1 MQSLNNSAS
10 QNFSVTRIAALLL
23 LMVCGSLTIQGQTN
37 FGRISGTV
45 KDSNGAAIP
54 NATVTITN
62 LATNLV
68 RTAAT
73 DGDGFYTVTNL
84 PAGTYSVAAV
94 GPGFKKASQLG
105 ITVVADARLTVDV
118 TLEPGQVTETVQVST
133 VAGETVNTTSG
144 EVARV
149 VDKRQVQNL
158 ALNGRNY
165 MQLVTLVP
173 GAV

>member
-1 MQSLNNSAS
+1 MSCLSSEFPLEVMDMQSVNNSSS

-73 DGDGFYTVTNL
+73 DGDGFYTATNL

-94 GPGFKKASQLG
+94 GAGFKKAEQAG
-105 ITVVADARLTVDV
+105 ISLVADAHLTVDLA
-118 TLEPGQVTETVQVST
+118 LEPGQVTETVVVST
-133 VAGETVNTTSG
+133 I
-144 EVARV
+144 
-149 VDKRQVQNL
+149 
-158 ALNGRNY
+158 
-165 MQLVTLVP
+165 
-173 GAV
+173 